1 MKYFLWL
8 ITLPLTLVAV
18 VFAIANRHAV
28 MIDLWP
34 LEFEPPL
41 ELPLFLILLATL
53 LTGFVL
59 GGAVTWLSAAG
70 ARGRAR
76 RERMRA
82 EFLELENRR
91 LQQLVNESNVP
102 RDRPK
107 VPMLP
112 AA

>member
-18 VFAIANRHAV
+18 IFAIANRHRV

-34 LEFEPPL
+34 LEFDPPF
-41 ELPLFLILLATL
+41 ELPLFLILLVTL

-82 EFLELENRR
+82 EFMELENRR
-91 LQQLVNESNVP
+91 LQQLANESNVP

-107 VPMLP
+107 VPVLP

>member
-34 LEFEPPL
+34 LEFEPPI
-41 ELPLFLILLATL
+41 ELPLFSILLVTL

-59 GGAVTWLSAAG
+59 GGAVTWLSACRGSRPREAREN
-70 ARGRAR
+70 ARGVLGVG
-76 RERMRA
+76 E
-82 EFLELENRR
+82 
-91 LQQLVNESNVP
+91 
-102 RDRPK
+102 
-107 VPMLP
+107 P
-112 AA
+112 AFAATGQ